1 MALNRQGAASDSVP
15 MPLKIELKPH
25 ERIVIGK
32 VVIRNSETRA
42 RFFVEGNAPILRE
55 KDIITEETADTLAKK
70 IYLAVE
76 LMYLADNITQ
86 YHEAYFEMVHQFLE
100 AAPSALPIIAQ
111 MNNQILI
118 GELYK
123 GLKTAR
129 RLIQYEAE
137 LMTHATRG

>member
-1 MALNRQGAASDSVP
+1 

-55 KDIITEETADTLAKK
+55 KDIVTEETADTLAKK

-86 YHEAYFEMVHQFLE
+86 YHEIYFELVHQFLE